1 MWYRL
6 LNYFIKVGKFM
17 GRFLNPG
24 NKAFQKTL
32 KSEIYVD
39 KTMLLAY
46 TNKVIGSD
54 MACICNSRPRRFG
67 KSITANMLAAY
78 YSRGC
83 DSFDMFSTL
92 KVGRLDSF
100 ETNLNKYDVIHI
112 DVQWCMMDAGEVQ
125 NTVKYINNGIL
136 DELIIA
142 YGDVIPDTVKT
153 AYGAMS
159 YINAATGNTF
169 VIIIDEWDVL
179 IRDEANNKEL
189 QEEYINF
196 LRGMFKGTEP
206 TKYIALAYLTG
217 ILPIK
222 KLKTQSALNNFEE
235 FTMLD
240 AGALASYIGFTDD
253 EVKQLCKKYD
263 RDYEAV
269 KNWYDGYMLSGKHVY
284 NPKAVV
290 SVMMRGSFQ
299 SYWSQTG
306 TYESLIPLIDMDF
319 DGLRAAIISMI
330 SGNEIKVR
338 TTTFQNDMVSF
349 KNKDDVL
356 TLLIHLGY
364 LAFNQKNQMAYIPN
378 EELRNE
384 LMDAVE
390 ENKWDEIMQFERQ
403 SIDLFNATI
412 NKDVNTV
419 AAKIEQIHMEYT
431 SVIQYNDE
439 NSLSS
444 VLAIAYLGT
453 MNYYFKPVRELPTGR
468 GFADFVYIPKPEY
481 INDYPAL
488 VVELKWNKNAD
499 TAMQQIRERQ
509 YPNSLLQYTGNIL
522 LVAINYD
529 EKTKEHVCKIE
540 EYAKIQN

>member
-1 MWYRL
+1 
-6 LNYFIKVGKFM
+6 M

-364 LAFNQKNQMAYIPN
+364 LGYDSDNKAVFIPN
-378 EELRNE
+378 GEIRSEYVN
-384 LMDAVE
+384 AVSVSDWGE
-390 ENKWDEIMQFERQ
+390 VSKGLKNSADTLQAIWENRPLQVAEGIRQAHFE
-403 SIDLFNATI
+403 
-412 NKDVNTV
+412 
-419 AAKIEQIHMEYT
+419 T
-431 SVIQYNDE
+431 SHIQYNDE
-439 NSLSS
+439 NALSYTVSLALYAARNFYT
-444 VLAIAYLGT
+444 VH
-453 MNYYFKPVRELPTGR
+453 REFPGGK
-468 GFADFVYIPKPEY
+468 GFADLVFIPRKKFSEK
-481 INDYPAL
+481 PAL
-488 VVELKWNKNAD
+488 VVELKWDK
-499 TAMQQIRERQ
+499 TARGAITQIKEKEYCR
-509 YPNSLLQYTGNIL
+509 SLEEYHGNLL
-522 LVAINYD
+522 LVGINYD
-529 EKTKEHVCKIE
+529 RKTREHTCCIE
-540 EYAKIQN
+540 EMER

>member
-1 MWYRL
+1 
-6 LNYFIKVGKFM
+6 M

-83 DSFDMFSTL
+83 DSFDMFSTLKVGRLDSFDMFSTL

-179 IRDEANNKEL
+179 IRDEANNEEL

-384 LMDAVE
+384 LMDAVR
-390 ENKWDEIMQFERQ
+390 ENKWDEILQFERQ

-444 VLAIAYLGT
+444 VLTIAYLGT
-453 MNYYFKPVRELPTGR
+453 MNYYFKPVRELLTGR

-499 TAMQQIRERQ
+499 TAMQQIRERR
-509 YPNSLLQYTGNIL
+509 YPNSLLRYTGNIL

-540 EYAKIQN
+540 EYAKIQS

>member
-1 MWYRL
+1 
-6 LNYFIKVGKFM
+6 M

-378 EELRNE
+378 EEIRMEFMNAVEDDKWNE
-384 LMDAVE
+384 LIEFETQSERLLEATLDME
-390 ENKWDEIMQFERQ
+390 EKVVAEY
-403 SIDLFNATI
+403 ID
-412 NKDVNTV
+412 
-419 AAKIEQIHMEYT
+419 KIHNEYAST
-431 SVIQYNDE
+431 IQYHNE

-444 VLAIAYLGT
+444 VLAIGYISA
-453 MNYYFKPVRELPTGR
+453 MKYYFKPVREMPTGR
-468 GFADFVYIPKPEY
+468 GFADFVFIPKQEY
-481 INDYPAL
+481 VMDYPAL
-488 VVELKWNKNAD
+488 VVELKWNKD
-499 TAMQQIRERQ
+499 VKTAINQIKDRQ
-509 YPNSLLQYTGNIL
+509 YPQSVLQYTGNIL
-522 LVAINYD
+522 LVGINYD
-529 EKTKEHVCKIE
+529 KKTKVHECIIE
-540 EYAKIQN
+540 ELVK